1 MAKYTFVLT
10 GDELENGNAINNTG
24 TDSFDVYGASNTIF
38 EHGGNLSVTGG
49 TQAPEGYDTNT
60 TIVLDDTSGKSQA
73 NEKITVTLQGSDN
86 ALIGNDSFV
95 AADAVAGPAFD
106 DPSFGYAYLND
117 ATVKYTVSGNG
128 SAAGDNTVALFNSKG
143 STTINV
149 AGTGNSITL
158 NGSAT
163 NVVKAGSGSDVVTI
177 SDNFSANDGYPAA
190 NYTSKVTLAGSSN
203 QVYGGDSMFT
213 VSGGVNG
220 NTVELGDGNDSVSL
234 SGTKNSIEVGGG
246 VDTITA
252 GSGNDTVQILGLYSA
267 DYTTYPGPQSDSPAT
282 TIPTDQVTIAG
293 TMDLVTATYENVV
306 VSGSGATGKASISLG
321 NGNDQVTLGGNGN
334 AVNLGDGSLSG
345 DNNVSL
351 TGNNNTVIVN
361 DGSGDTGLTN
371 VSIGT
376 GSGDDVS
383 FGYSGGSVTGTGA
396 GTTTV
401 TQNTSSG
408 ANVTVSLGKGVG
420 MVTLGNGNDSVTANG
435 AGSSISA
442 GNGND
447 TFTANGAGSNVS
459 AGNGNDTVT
468 ANGANTSVT
477 LGNGNDVVT
486 ANGTTKY
493 GAGATVKVGNGN
505 DTITANGNL
514 ASVTAGSGADTVTA
528 NGEYAT
534 VNLGSS
540 GKPGG
545 SDNVTSTGIGS
556 QVTVYAKA
564 GTTNTFTVG
573 SNNTYLS
580 VTGGVDTIAS
590 TGSGG
595 DSNDDFYLNN
605 AQLNSSLN
613 LFGTNDL
620 AFIGSDSSVNVSFGL
635 ANQYNEVTVQADSN
649 NTYSGTVGLNG
660 FGPGDTLDLQG
671 LEDTSGHAFTSF
683 SQVVADMTGTSNSE
697 TLDLNGGGKIVFGQQ
712 TAFNANEFAFSTS
725 TGPVHP

>member
-86 ALIGNDSFV
+86 ALIGNDTGYNGITGQSFSY
-95 AADAVAGPAFD
+95 ADLD
-106 DPSFGYAYLND
+106 D
-117 ATVKYTVSGNG
+117 ATVKYTVKGNG
-128 SAAGDNTVALFNSKG
+128 SATGGNTVALFNNAG
-143 STTINV
+143 STTISL
-149 AGTGNSITL
+149 AGTGNSVTL

-163 NVVKAGSGSDVVTI
+163 NVVTAGSGSDVVTI
-177 SDNFSANDGYPAA
+177 SDNLAVPPNDGYPAA
-190 NYTSKVTLAGSSN
+190 NYTSTVTLAGSSN
-203 QVYGGDSMFT
+203 QVYGGDSAFT
-213 VSGGVNG
+213 VTGGVNG
-220 NTVELGDGNDSVSL
+220 NTVYLGDGSDDVSL
-234 SGTKNSIEVGGG
+234 SGTKNAITVGGG
-246 VDTITA
+246 NDTITA
-252 GSGNDTVQILGLYSA
+252 GSGKDTVNIRGIYDAGDTS
-267 DYTTYPGPQSDSPAT
+267 YPGPQSNSPAT
-282 TIPTDQVTIAG
+282 MIPTDQVTIAG
-293 TMDLVTATYENVV
+293 TMDVVNATYENVV
-306 VSGSGATGKASISLG
+306 ISGSGVTGNASITLG
-321 NGNDQVTLGGNGN
+321 NGNNQVTLGGSSNS
-334 AVNLGDGSLSG
+334 VTLGDGSLSG

-351 TGNNNTVIVN
+351 TGSSDTVIVN
-361 DGSGDTGLTN
+361 DGSSDTGLTN
-371 VSIGT
+371 VSLGT
-376 GSGDDVS
+376 GTGDSVS
-383 FGYSGGSVTGTGA
+383 FGYAGGSVTGSGT

-401 TQNTSSG
+401 TQNTSAGS
-408 ANVTVSLGKGVG
+408 NVTVNLGSGTG
-420 MVTLGNGNDSVTANG
+420 LVTLGNGNDAVTANG
-435 AGSSISA
+435 AGTSISA

-447 TFTANGAGSNVS
+447 TFTANGASANIS
-459 AGNGNDTVT
+459 AGNGNDTAT
-468 ANGANTSVT
+468 ANGTNVSIT

-486 ANGTTKY
+486 ANGETQY

-573 SNNTYLS
+573 SNDTYLS
-580 VTGGVDTIAS
+580 VTGGVDTIGS

-620 AFIGSDSSVNVSFGL
+620 AFIGSDSSVNVNFGL
-635 ANQYNEVTVQADSN
+635 ANQYNEAVVQADAG
-649 NTYSGTVGLNG
+649 NTYSGTVSLSG

-683 SQVVADMTGTSNSE
+683 SQVVADMTGSSNSE

-712 TAFNANEFAFSTS
+712 TAFTSNEFAFSTS